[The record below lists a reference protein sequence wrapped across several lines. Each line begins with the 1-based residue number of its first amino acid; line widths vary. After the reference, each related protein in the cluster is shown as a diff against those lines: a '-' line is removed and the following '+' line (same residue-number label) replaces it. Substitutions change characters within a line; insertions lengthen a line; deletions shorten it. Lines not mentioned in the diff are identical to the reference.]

1 MGSSWWKRSYSALRH
16 PLRTAARLKR
26 YAARR
31 QRAIIEERVLAS
43 QWLDQDR
50 LRAWQVV
57 NVQRLLR
64 HAYKTTRYYR
74 ELFDDRGLR
83 PRDIRSLSDLS
94 QAVPPLTRNIV
105 KARFDDLVSSEWK
118 NSLRLGRTSG
128 STGTPM
134 HFAHPKPFPEQ
145 RSSRAQLA
153 DILGLKGNERTLYV
167 VAPALP
173 DGHYR
178 RFDEKRNVTIY
189 SFHDMPAKGLE
200 ELVDFAMEWHPEY
213 LYGYV
218 SLLCLLA
225 DEFEKRGY
233 TCPSIR
239 IIRTGSEKLYD
250 HQRAQLTRVL
260 GGEVFDHYG
269 SEEISDYGVECHEH
283 NGLHLFSN
291 LRLFELDPATDTG
304 ENTGEL
310 LVTDFANY
318 AMPFVR
324 YRNGD
329 VITVEQGP
337 CPCGRSLPRAT
348 VHGRSIDML
357 RRRDGSIM
365 RATFFEELVDPRKIA
380 RFLVHQRTYD
390 RLDVHLVPT
399 GLFSDAYR
407 DHLLEQISKQ
417 TQMSEVNII
426 LEDEIDIKI
435 AGKHRLL
442 RSDVSAQMEP
452 Q

>member
-1 MGSSWWKRSYSALRH
+1 MDTVWWKRLYSALGH
-16 PLRTAARLKR
+16 PSRTVTHRQ
-26 YAARR
+26 YATI
-31 QRAIIEERVLAS
+31 QKKVLES
-43 QWLDQDR
+43 QWLDEDR
-50 LRAWQVV
+50 LRDWQLA
-57 NVQRLLR
+57 NIKRLLR

-83 PRDIRSLSDLS
+83 PRDIRSLSDFA
-94 QAVPPLTRNIV
+94 QAIPPLTRGTI
-105 KARFDDLVSSEWK
+105 KARFDDLVSSKWK
-118 NSLRLGRTSG
+118 NNLQLGRTSG

-134 HFAHPKPFPEQ
+134 HFAHPKPFHAQ
-145 RSSRAQLA
+145 RASRAQLA
-153 DILGLKGNERTLYV
+153 DMLGLKGGERNLCL
-167 VAPALP
+167 VAPALQG
-173 DGHYR
+173 GHYCH
-178 RFDEKRNVTIY
+178 FNKERNVAIF
-189 SFHDMPAKGLE
+189 SFHDMPSKGLE
-200 ELVDFAMEWHPEY
+200 ELVAFAMEWRPEY

-233 TCPSIR
+233 TCPSIHT
-239 IIRTGSEKLYD
+239 IRTGSEKLYN
-250 HQRAQLTRVL
+250 HQRAKLTRVL

-291 LRLFELDPATDTG
+291 LRFFELDPVSDKEGRTG
-304 ENTGEL
+304 EV

-329 VITVEQGP
+329 VITIERKP

-365 RATFFEELVDPRKIA
+365 RATFFEELMDPEKVA

-390 RLDVHLVPT
+390 RVDVHLVPT
-399 GLFSDAYR
+399 PLFSETYQG
-407 DHLLEQISKQ
+407 HLLAQIREQTHIN
-417 TQMSEVNII
+417 EINIL
-426 LEDEIDIKI
+426 LEDEIDVKI

-442 RSDVSAQMEP
+442 RSDVSAGMELK
-452 Q
+452 